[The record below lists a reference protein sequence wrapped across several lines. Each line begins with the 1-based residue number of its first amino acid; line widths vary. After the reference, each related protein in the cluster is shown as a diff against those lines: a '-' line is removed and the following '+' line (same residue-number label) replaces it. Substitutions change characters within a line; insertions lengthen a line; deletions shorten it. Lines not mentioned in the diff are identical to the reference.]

1 MRVVTGVYRPYGIAF
16 NSRREVIVSE
26 EGTHSVSVFDI
37 KGQSIPTFG
46 SRSDRPEQMEYPAGI
61 AIDDVDNIYVGNLYK
76 LQKLTSRGE
85 LIKCVGQEGGK
96 EGEFDVI
103 VD

>member
-1 MRVVTGVYRPYGIAF
+1 M
-16 NSRREVIVSE
+16 SE
-26 EGTHSVSVFDI
+26 EGAHSVSVFDI
-37 KGQSIPTFG
+37 KGQRVRTFG

-61 AIDDVDNIYVGNLYK
+61 AIDDVDNLYE
-76 LQKLTSRGE
+76 LQKLVVSSYKESCNNNPMYEEQRQKFTSRGE

-103 VD
+103 RGL